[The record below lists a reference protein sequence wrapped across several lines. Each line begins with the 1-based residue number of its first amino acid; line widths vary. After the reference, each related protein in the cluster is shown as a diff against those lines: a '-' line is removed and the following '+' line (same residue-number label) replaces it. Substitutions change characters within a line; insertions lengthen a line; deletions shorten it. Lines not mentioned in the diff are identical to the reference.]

1 MQPMHSNEIPQTNR
15 SSACVCYHEH
25 PQFKRTIRLIVTL
38 FVSCSPIKCL
48 PLQGIL
54 SLFNNLWAGVRAAG
68 VPKLG
73 RLGLSLN
80 TEQWTNSNPFKSF
93 ISLPNTQ
100 WARVGEKETSVKLY
114 FL

>member
-25 PQFKRTIRLIVTL
+25 PQFKRTIRLIVAL
-38 FVSCSPIKCL
+38 FLSFSPMQCL

-54 SLFNNLWAGVRAAG
+54 SLFNHLWAGVRAAT

-73 RLGLSLN
+73 RLSLSY
-80 TEQWTNSNPFKSF
+80 TEQWTNSNPLKSF
-93 ISLPNTQ
+93 IP
-100 WARVGEKETSVKLY
+100 
-114 FL
+114 FLTLGSCW